1 MKVLFAL
8 PDFSLQSWLSSR
20 GLAQGENLSPSDARQ
35 LETTAGLAA
44 YLKDS
49 DQCNRTQAVYQS
61 SDNSG
66 WNNGRWITT
75 LPLCMFDDIDVV
87 SYPPF

>member
-1 MKVLFAL
+1 MMKVLFAL

-20 GLAQGENLSPSDARQ
+20 GLAQGEDLSPSDARQ
-35 LETTAGLAA
+35 LETTAGLAN
-44 YLKDS
+44 YLKDT

-66 WNNGRWITT
+66 WNNGR
-75 LPLCMFDDIDVV
+75 
-87 SYPPF
+87 